1 MNLAY
6 VARIFME
13 LSLFYHDKQKFIM
26 KLSSVNQ
33 WCQLKP
39 VISITLDRK
48 QNMQSVAINLKTATE
63 SKKKYEID
71 IVRPKVKAL
80 LVLYNK

>member
-1 MNLAY
+1 
-6 VARIFME
+6 
-13 LSLFYHDKQKFIM
+13 M